1 MVGMRN
7 KVIHDYFGVD
17 LEVIWKTLHED
28 LPPLQDAVAKILKDL
43 KKGHNT

>member
-1 MVGMRN
+1 MRN
-7 KVIHDYFGVD
+7 KVIHDYFGVN

-28 LPPLQDAVAKILKDL
+28 LPPLKAAVAKILEDP